1 MPDFNKK
8 KGDISILYKII
19 MSFFLKK
26 EINVIYCHNLWYYF
40 FRQKYLLLHNNN

>member
-26 EINVIYCHNLWYYF
+26 GNKC
-40 FRQKYLLLHNNN
+40 YLLS